1 MIVGAIFLSN
11 EKRSPNSIS
20 NLTLGSR
27 DRRRPLRDEA
37 GASTAHAPAL
47 PYSSNA

>member
-20 NLTLGSR
+20 NLTF
-27 DRRRPLRDEA
+27 A
-37 GASTAHAPAL
+37 VVTGAAASA
-47 PYSSNA
+47 